1 MGLDMWLIKKQKSKG
16 VEVAYWRKAN
26 AIHGWFVD
34 NIQDGVDDQNE
45 YYVSKEKLEELLN
58 LCKKINE
65 MIVLNEK
72 GGVKNI
78 GEIEELLP
86 VCEGFFFGDY
96 SYSSWY
102 VDDIKDTIEQLTKVL
117 QTTDFE
123 KEKILYTCWW

>member
-1 MGLDMWLIKKQKSKG
+1 MDGSFITFKMGSMTKM
-16 VEVAYWRKAN
+16 
-26 AIHGWFVD
+26 
-34 NIQDGVDDQNE
+34 NIMCK
-45 YYVSKEKLEELLN
+45 KEKLEELLN
-58 LCKKINE
+58 LCKKTNE

-78 GEIEELLP
+78 DEIEELLP

>member
-1 MGLDMWLIKKQKSKG
+1 MKK
-16 VEVAYWRKAN
+16 V
-26 AIHGWFVD
+26 
-34 NIQDGVDDQNE
+34 
-45 YYVSKEKLEELLN
+45 
-58 LCKKINE
+58 
-65 MIVLNEK
+65 
-72 GGVKNI
+72 
-78 GEIEELLP
+78 EELLP